1 MGSIISL
8 SHFEDPNAFIY
19 INGHTK
25 NKVFVR
31 NFRTLSGRLGD
42 DMYVNNSNGKP

>member
-19 INGHTK
+19 IDGHIK
-25 NKVFVR
+25 QKVSVR
-31 NFRTLSGRLGD
+31 NFSSLSGNQGD
-42 DMYVNNSNGKP
+42 EVQSASETA